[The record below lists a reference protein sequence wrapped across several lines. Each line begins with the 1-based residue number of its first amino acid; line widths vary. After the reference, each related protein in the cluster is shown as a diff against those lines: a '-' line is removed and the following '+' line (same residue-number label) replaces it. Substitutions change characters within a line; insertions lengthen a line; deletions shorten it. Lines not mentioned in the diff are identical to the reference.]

1 MTLIIGNE
9 EVQALFTMDACI
21 DALEDGYKEL
31 ALGRAANS
39 PRTDMFFPT
48 RDPNSFYKFKCIQGG
63 ITKLGVVGQ
72 RTQSDVDHFYEEG
85 GIMKLAN
92 HREKYPSN
100 VFLYSMDTLELLA
113 IVHDGQL
120 QRMRVAG
127 ICAVA
132 AKYLARKD
140 AHVLGL
146 YGAGFQAGSMISAMC
161 AIRPIKEVRV
171 YSPTPDRR
179 QRFCEE
185 MSGRQGIEVK
195 SVDRPDQVPKGADIV
210 ACATNAVTPGKV
222 CKGKWLEP
230 GTHLTCIKYREF
242 DGDAYGMSD
251 KIFHTNM
258 TEDLLHFYGLY
269 TTKGL
274 KVPERSSR
282 AEGEDQAF
290 YKNHKDRMYSLEDLL
305 VERVKGRE
313 SADEITMYMKG
324 MGTGTEFTATAKKVY
339 DSARA
344 KGLGREIPGD
354 WFSQVT
360 HSTWRR
366 ED

>member
-9 EVQALFTMDACI
+9 DVQKLFTMDACI
-21 DALEDGYKEL
+21 AVLEDGYKEL

-39 PRTDMFFPT
+39 PRMDMLFPT
-48 RDPNSFYKFKCIQGG
+48 RVPNTFYKFKCIQGG
-63 ITKLGVVGQ
+63 IPKLGVVGQ
-72 RTQSDVDHFYEEG
+72 RTQSDLDHFYEEG

-92 HREKYPSN
+92 HRERYPSN

-132 AKYLARKD
+132 AKHLARED
-140 AHVLGL
+140 AQILGL
-146 YGAGFQAGSMISAMC
+146 YGTGFQAGSMITAMC
-161 AIRPIKEVRV
+161 AVRPIKEVRA
-171 YSPTPDRR
+171 YSPTLDRR

-185 MSGRQGIEVK
+185 MSRRQGIEVK

-210 ACATNAVTPGKV
+210 ACATNAVTPGEV

-258 TEDLLHFYGLY
+258 TKDLLHFYGLY
-269 TTKGL
+269 TPKGL

-282 AEGEDQAF
+282 AEGGDRDF
-290 YKNHKDRMYSLEDLL
+290 YKTYRENMYSLEDLL
-305 VERVKGRE
+305 VGKVKGRE
-313 SADEITMYMKG
+313 ASDEITMYMKG

-339 DSARA
+339 DLARSG
-344 KGLGREIPGD
+344 GLGREIPGE

-360 HSTWRR
+360 HPSWGR
-366 ED
+366 